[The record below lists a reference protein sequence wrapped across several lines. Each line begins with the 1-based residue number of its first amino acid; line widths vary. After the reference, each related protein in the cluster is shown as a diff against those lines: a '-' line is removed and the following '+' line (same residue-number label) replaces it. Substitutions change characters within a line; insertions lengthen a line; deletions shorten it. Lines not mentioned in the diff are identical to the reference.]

1 MQKKPHYKRKT
12 MKTITLNH
20 QPLDFSTPVVMG
32 ILNITPD
39 SFYDGGKYMS
49 ETAIIRRIHQI
60 VEEGAGIIDIGA
72 YSTRPGAAFVDER
85 EELGR
90 LDWGVELVRKY
101 YPELPISIDTFRS
114 GVAKEIIGCMGEVM
128 VNDISGGTMD
138 ESMFD
143 FVAETGVPYIL
154 MHIQGTPQT
163 MQQNPVYDDV
173 VKEVG
178 DFFRERIALLQAK
191 GFDNIILDPGFGF
204 GKTLAHNYTLMA
216 GMDAFH
222 SLDFPLLVGISRK
235 SMIYKL
241 LDIMPEDALN
251 GTTVLNTIA
260 LLHGANI
267 LRVHDVKAAVEAVR
281 IVQQLGLH

>member
-72 YSTRPGAAFVDER
+72 YSTRPGADFVDER

-128 VNDISGGTMD
+128 VNDISGGMMD

-191 GFDNIILDPGFGF
+191 GFDNIILVSESGLRYCRQ
-204 GKTLAHNYTLMA
+204 KVLITSSLTLALA
-216 GMDAFH
+216 
-222 SLDFPLLVGISRK
+222 LVR
-235 SMIYKL
+235 
-241 LDIMPEDALN
+241 PWH
-251 GTTVLNTIA
+251 TT
-260 LLHGANI
+260 I
-267 LRVHDVKAAVEAVR
+267 L
-281 IVQQLGLH
+281 